1 MRIDFC
7 NIFKTIKSIFALTTK
22 KCCLTLKYTVY
33 TTEIILFFKV
43 ELYHYLMY
51 DGNTWDPSSV
61 LQTTMFL
68 LQSANES
75 WFMSTVSFNLKINK

>member
-1 MRIDFC
+1 M
-7 NIFKTIKSIFALTTK
+7 L
-22 KCCLTLKYTVY
+22 LTLKFTVY
-33 TTEIILFFKV
+33 RNLTLFFFKV
-43 ELYHYLMY
+43 ELCRYLMY

-75 WFMSTVSFNLKINK
+75 WFMSTVSFNLKVNKSGVEC